1 MIYKSFSLNGA
12 WEMAYSPERYDGKTN
27 PFDGK
32 GMFTDGTVIENAVP
46 GFWEDMTESFLFA
59 VFFGKLKINPEYGLQ
74 QYPISGTCPD
84 MALPNVVG
92 NFIYRCTFDC
102 DTPDIPSAIHF
113 GGAQN
118 TLSLWIND
126 VYLGTHKGYSTPFE
140 IKINDGVL
148 KKGENTI
155 VLSVSNL
162 PLEGYDGELVSGL
175 TSRAANEYSGGITGD
190 VELWQYES
198 SLRDVAVL
206 ISDNLTKAS
215 VKIESD
221 GECDFSWEVLDGAE
235 VVSSGMAKGDF
246 EFDVSGFELWSP
258 DSPKL
263 YTLVVKDGD
272 LSLKRKF
279 GVRSLTADSSKVY
292 LNGKPYFMRGVC
304 EHCYYPETL
313 HQTHDILYFRNIIRK
328 FKELGFNY
336 IRFHTF
342 IPFEEYMQAAD
353 ELGIMMHVESPNN
366 TSFDEWKEIVR
377 FCRRHPSV
385 VIYCCGNELQ
395 MDDRFIEHLNKCAD
409 EVHTQ
414 TDSLFAPMSAMRGL
428 EYCFIEPDMEDRI
441 EKEPF
446 EHCPDRLK
454 TVGDFSDVYAS
465 YTNGHHSYRSI
476 GGDCFAM
483 DEWHKAYNKPRL
495 SHEICIDGT
504 YTDLSLEERYEGTRV
519 GKSEMFSSLRRHLK
533 AKGVLHKAPLYFK
546 NSSQWQRRV
555 RKHCFENLRRSKY
568 IAGYDFLG
576 PIDTHWH
583 TFGYDVGMM
592 NEFYELKPGE
602 TVRNVL
608 MYNSG
613 TVILTDLGKKANFNL
628 GKKLKT
634 VLSVSHYG
642 DESIENSTLTVR
654 LFANERVLKIQSITV
669 PHLENGEITEAGVFE
684 YDLPHAPEP
693 IALKLCVT
701 LDGGDIYAENEW
713 ELYGFPEADAQNE
726 EGIRIVGNCESEELK
741 NMLKN
746 GETVV
751 LFGSKPFDSVETT
764 FKIALA
770 GRTQGNLATVISDHP
785 LMKNMPHDGFCGWQF
800 GEMLEKGDGVC
811 FESELVPFNPIIELV
826 STHKNV
832 IRQSALFE
840 FEAMGGKLIVCSL
853 NFDCDDPAAKWFRN
867 EIIAYA
873 KSDEFVP
880 CDHIDEEAFDSLV
893 NTVSKKSEANKNFA
907 FNANDKTSTR
917 RKKKI

>member
-1 MIYKSFSLNGA
+1 MTYKSLILDGA
-12 WEMAYSPERYDGKTN
+12 WEMAYSPDRYDGVIN
-27 PFDGK
+27 PFDTK
-32 GMFTDGTVIENAVP
+32 GQFTAGTVIENAVP
-46 GFWEDMTESFLFA
+46 NFWEDMTESFLYA
-59 VFFGKLKINPEYGLQ
+59 EFFKNLKINPEYGLQ

-92 NFIYRCTFDC
+92 NFIYRCTFEC
-102 DTPDIPSAIHF
+102 DSPDLSSAVHF
-113 GGAQN
+113 GGVQN

-126 VYLGTHKGYSTPFE
+126 VYLGTHKGYSTSFE
-140 IKINDGVL
+140 IDIKEGVL
-148 KKGENTI
+148 KSGENTI

-162 PLEGYDGELVSGL
+162 PLEGYEGEPVSGL
-175 TSRAANEYSGGITGD
+175 TSRAANEYSGGITGS

-198 SLRDVAVL
+198 PLRDVAVL
-206 ISDNLTKAS
+206 ISDDMTKADVRVES
-215 VKIESD
+215 ADKI
-221 GECDFSWEVLDGAE
+221 DFIWEVLNENEIVKSGKADGNF
-235 VVSSGMAKGDF
+235 VFDTDGLDF
-246 EFDVSGFELWSP
+246 WSP

-263 YTLVVKDGD
+263 YTLVIKDGD
-272 LSLKRKF
+272 STLERRF
-279 GVRSLTADSSKVY
+279 GVRALTADDSKVY

-313 HQTHDILYFRNIIRK
+313 HQTHNISYFRSIIRK

-366 TSFDEWKEIVR
+366 TTFEEWKEIVKY
-377 FCRRHPSV
+377 CRRHPSV

-395 MDDRFIEHLNKCAD
+395 MDDPFIEHLKKCAD
-409 EVHTQ
+409 EVHAH

-428 EYCFIEPDMEDRI
+428 EYCFIEPDMEDRM
-441 EKEPF
+441 KYEPF

-465 YTNGHHSYRSI
+465 YTSGHHSYRST
-476 GGDCFAM
+476 GGDFKAM
-483 DEWHKAYNKPRL
+483 DEWHKVYNKPRL

-504 YTDLSLEERYEGTRV
+504 YTDLSLKDRYEGTRV
-519 GKSEMFSSLRRHLK
+519 GKSDMFSSLERHLK
-533 AKGVLHKAPLYFK
+533 AKGVLHKAPLYFR

-555 RKHCFENLRRSKY
+555 RKHCFETLRRSRY

-608 MYNSG
+608 MYNSA
-613 TVILTDLGKKANFNL
+613 TVILTDLGKKSNFTL
-628 GKKLKT
+628 GENFKT
-634 VLSVSHYG
+634 CLSVSHYG
-642 DESIENSTLTVR
+642 EQSLENATLTIR
-654 LFANERVLKIQSITV
+654 LFADGKIADCKNITV
-669 PHLENGEITEAGVFE
+669 PHIENGDITEAGIFD
-684 YDLPHAPEP
+684 YDLPYGDKPL
-693 IALKLCVT
+693 ALKLCVT
-701 LDGGDIYAENEW
+701 LDGEGVYAENEW
-713 ELYGFPEADAQNE
+713 ELYAFPETSEPVAD
-726 EGIRIVGNCESEELK
+726 GIRIVGNCEFEELK

-770 GRTQGNLATVISDHP
+770 GRTQGNLATVINDHP

-800 GEMLEKGDGVC
+800 GEMIEKGNAVC
-811 FESELVPFNPIIELV
+811 FESELVPFNPIIEMV

-832 IRQSALFE
+832 IRQATLFE
-840 FEAMGGKLIVCSL
+840 FEAMDGKLLVCSF
-853 NFDCDDPAAKWFRN
+853 NFDSNDPGAKWFRN
-867 EIIAYA
+867 EIVSYA
-873 KSDEFVP
+873 KSDKFVP
-880 CDHIDEEAFDSLV
+880 ADYIDEMAFDSLV
-893 NTVSKKSEANKNFA
+893 NTLSKKSEANKNFA

-917 RKKKI
+917 KRKN

>member
-1 MIYKSFSLNGA
+1 MIHKSLSLNGA
-12 WEMAYSPERYDGKTN
+12 WEMAYSPDRYDGTGN
-27 PFDGK
+27 PFDTKGK
-32 GMFTDGTVIENAVP
+32 FTSGTVIENAVP
-46 GFWEDMTESFLFA
+46 GFWEDMTESFLYA
-59 VFFGKLKINPEYGLQ
+59 DFFKDLKINPEYGLQ
-74 QYPISGTCPD
+74 QYPISGICPD

-92 NFIYRCTFDC
+92 NFIYRCTFEC
-102 DTPDIPSAIHF
+102 ENPGVLSAIHF

-140 IKINDGVL
+140 IEIKEGVL
-148 KKGENTI
+148 KSENTI

-206 ISDNLTKAS
+206 ISDDLKKAS
-215 VKIESD
+215 VKVEAE
-221 GECDFSWEVLDGAE
+221 GKTDFVWEVRDKDRVVRCGEAE
-235 VVSSGMAKGDF
+235 GDF
-246 EFDVSGFELWSP
+246 EFEISGFDTWSP

-263 YTLVVKDGD
+263 YTLVLKDGENT
-272 LSLKRKF
+272 LERSF
-279 GVRSLTADSSKVY
+279 GVRSLTADDSKVY
-292 LNGKPYFMRGVC
+292 LNTKPCFMRGVC
-304 EHCYYPETL
+304 EHCYYPETI
-313 HQTHDILYFRNIIRK
+313 HQTHDVLYFRSIIRK

-342 IPFEEYMQAAD
+342 VPFEEYMQAAD

-366 TSFDEWKEIVR
+366 TSLEEWKEIVR

-395 MDDRFIEHLNKCAD
+395 MDDDFIEHLKKCAH
-409 EVHTQ
+409 EVHSQ

-428 EYCFIEPDMEDRI
+428 EYCFIEPDMDHRI
-441 EKEPF
+441 KQEPF

-465 YTNGHHSYRSI
+465 YTNRHHSYRSI
-476 GGDCFAM
+476 DGDYVAI
-483 DEWHKAYNKPRL
+483 DEWHKVYNKPRL

-504 YTDLSLEERYEGTRV
+504 YTDLSLKNRYEGTRV
-519 GKSEMFSSLRRHLK
+519 GKSDMFSSLERHLK

-555 RKHCFENLRRSKY
+555 RKHCFETLRRSKY

-613 TVILTDLGKKANFNL
+613 TVILTDLGKKANFTL

-634 VLSVSHYG
+634 TFSISHYG
-642 DESIENSTLTVR
+642 EDSIDGATLTVR
-654 LFANERVLKIQSITV
+654 LFADGKIAQHREIIV
-669 PHLENGEITEAGVFE
+669 PHIENGDITEAGSFE
-684 YDLPHAPEP
+684 FDLADGVKPV
-693 IALKLCVT
+693 ALKLTVT
-701 LDGGDIYAENEW
+701 LDGEGVYAENEW
-713 ELYGFPEADAQNE
+713 ELYAFPESTAQRE
-726 EGIRIVGNCESEELK
+726 DGIRIVGNCECEELK

-770 GRTQGNLATVISDHP
+770 GRTAGNLATVIADHP

-800 GEMLEKGDGVC
+800 GEMLEKGNAVC

-840 FEAMGGKLIVCSL
+840 FEAMGGKLLVCSL
-853 NFDCDDPAAKWFRN
+853 KLDSDDPGAKWFRN

-873 KSDEFVP
+873 KSEEFAPNDYV
-880 CDHIDEEAFDSLV
+880 DEEAFDSLV
-893 NTVSKKSEANKNFA
+893 NTLSKKSITNKNFA

-917 RKKKI
+917 RKKS